1 MVDRSPFLYG
11 SFSFAIA
18 VHLFLCRFFYA
29 VTTTLFECGPF
40 FLLLKTSIPFVLVSS
55 STQRQSTRSIGRQHF
70 FNNRFRG
77 HWTVW
82 MSISSFVLS
91 VIVHDRS
98 NGPVSAKLSKRL
110 IYFISS
116 PCSITSGH
124 GFFFPEI
131 IGRIFYII
139 FDWPNIGGTFF
150 CFFFVQLHP
159 SRGTGHQNGPI
170 LRIKNQIKRNKR
182 GPPPQ
187 KQKKTKNKNHTPCP
201 SPVLVLLR
209 IQWTRSSW
217 RPKKKEEKIR

>member
-1 MVDRSPFLYG
+1 
-11 SFSFAIA
+11 
-18 VHLFLCRFFYA
+18 
-29 VTTTLFECGPF
+29 
-40 FLLLKTSIPFVLVSS
+40 
-55 STQRQSTRSIGRQHF
+55 
-70 FNNRFRG
+70 
-77 HWTVW
+77 

-124 GFFFPEI
+124 GFFFLRLLAEFFI
-131 IGRIFYII
+131 LSSIGQILAEL
-139 FDWPNIGGTFF
+139 FF
-150 CFFFVQLHP
+150 WFFFVQLHP